1 MKEQRI
7 AVEIDYDGRITADAD
22 GFSGDACLR
31 DLEKLLD
38 GLADWTS
45 VERKADADG
54 RTVTRTRTTRLGTGS
69 TP

>member
-7 AVEIDYDGRITADAD
+7 TVEIDDQGQITADAE
-22 GFSGDACLR
+22 GFSGDACLQ

-38 GLADWTS
+38 ELAEWES
-45 VERKADADG
+45 VDRKADPGD
-54 RTVTRTRTTRLGTGS
+54 RTVVQRRTTDVGTRK

>member
-7 AVEIDYDGRITADAD
+7 TVEIDYEGRITAEAE

-38 GLADWTS
+38 GLAEWQ
-45 VERKADADG
+45 E
-54 RTVTRTRTTRLGTGS
+54 VTRKTDDGERTARRTRAADLGLRGGQ
-69 TP
+69 